1 MRNFKLY
8 LSFVAVFAMLFTSC
22 SKDEET
28 GINPDSD
35 KATLS
40 FGAII
45 SDLVNNRAADKQAV
59 GDIPTC
65 TDDTPSYVEIVLSQ
79 GESDVV
85 GSEGNPYRVNLVA
98 GEIFTVED
106 DALELVP
113 GNYSLD
119 HFSVFNSSGDLIWLA
134 PRSGS
139 PLASFVDNALP
150 IAIDLRAGVK
160 KYVDVPVLCFDDRD
174 VNEYG
179 YLFFELDT
187 NIALTYCFFAN
198 YCDDDGRHY
207 PARYSVSIW
216 SGTSSAGVA
225 LYEGV
230 INTTGVHDNGDS
242 FATPLCFA
250 LPDNDDMNVDYL
262 YYEVTLLDWAVA
274 DGGYGDVAT
283 EVLSGTLSKAD
294 IMANFDGDDNV
305 EYHHLRFCE
314 SDDPGNGECDPA
326 DPNADCDGDGVLNGV
341 DECPTVPGPASNNG
355 CPETN
360 GECEGIPAVCVLE
373 VGELGEFCYLAEVSD
388 EILNANGYIEVTAD
402 GSYGLINILGDPFGD
417 AAVTINN
424 DGSVSITL
432 DGNFET
438 DRVTAYSVEVRPER
452 EGSMSTSCWES
463 NCLSTVPTEAQL
475 EPITLDF
482 DAFDYSGTFYLK
494 VSAVVCGEDV

>member
-22 SKDEET
+22 SKDEA
-28 GINPDSD
+28 GVNPESD

-40 FGAII
+40 FGAIV
-45 SDLVNNRAADKQAV
+45 SDLVNNRAATKQAV
-59 GDIPTC
+59 SDIPEC
-65 TDDTPSYVEIVLSQ
+65 TDDTPSYVEIVLSM
-79 GESDVV
+79 GGNDVV

-106 DALELVP
+106 EALELEP
-113 GNYSLD
+113 GDYSLD
-119 HFSVFNSSGDLIWLA
+119 HFSVHNSDGDLIWIS

-198 YCDDDGRHY
+198 YCDDEGRHY

-230 INTTGVHDNGDS
+230 INETGVHDNGDS

-250 LPDNDDMNVDYL
+250 LPDNDNMDEDYL
-262 YYEVTLLDWAVA
+262 YYEVTLLDWDEN
-274 DGGYGDVAT
+274 DGGYGDIDPVMI
-283 EVLSGTLSKAD
+283 SGTLSKAD
-294 IMANFDGDDNV
+294 IVANFNGDDV
-305 EYHHLRFCE
+305 DYEHLRFCG
-314 SDDPGNGECDPA
+314 DGDPVDPGNGNGNGGTDP
-326 DPNADCDGDGVLNGV
+326 DPSDCLPAPGDGCDSLSFTQ
-341 DECPTVPGPASNNG
+341 TVSLVRIPCG
-355 CPETN
+355 C
-360 GECEGIPAVCVLE
+360 
-373 VGELGEFCYLAEVSD
+373 
-388 EILNANGYIEVTAD
+388 
-402 GSYGLINILGDPFGD
+402 
-417 AAVTINN
+417 
-424 DGSVSITL
+424 
-432 DGNFET
+432 
-438 DRVTAYSVEVRPER
+438 R
-452 EGSMSTSCWES
+452 
-463 NCLSTVPTEAQL
+463 
-475 EPITLDF
+475 
-482 DAFDYSGTFYLK
+482 
-494 VSAVVCGEDV
+494 